1 MRIVTAVLLGVF
13 VVCVTP
19 VAAQDWAK
27 SLFESHRHDFGVVAR
42 GGKAEYSFKIT
53 NRYQQAIHIA
63 EARSSCGC
71 TTPLVAADRIASGET
86 GEILAKFNTRSFL
99 GQKEATITVVFDEPA
114 YAEVQLKV
122 SGFIRSDVVFTP
134 GSVNFSDIQKGEEA
148 VTPIEI
154 SYAGREDWAIT
165 DVRSRNSH
173 LSVELAETHR
183 GQGGVQYQMS
193 VKLQPT
199 APPGAFLDEISIIT
213 NDGAQRS
220 IPRVVEA
227 RIQGEVV
234 VSPPLLSL
242 GTVEPGETVT
252 KKVLIKS
259 EHPFRVTGATAQT
272 RSLNVKLPGESKK
285 LQLVP
290 VTFRGQ
296 SSGDKLNDTVRLETS
311 LGSVEVKITGSVK

>member
-1 MRIVTAVLLGVF
+1 
-13 VVCVTP
+13 
-19 VAAQDWAK
+19 
-27 SLFESHRHDFGVVAR
+27 
-42 GGKAEYSFKIT
+42 
-53 NRYQQAIHIA
+53 
-63 EARSSCGC
+63 
-71 TTPLVAADRIASGET
+71 
-86 GEILAKFNTRSFL
+86 
-99 GQKEATITVVFDEPA
+99 
-114 YAEVQLKV
+114 
-122 SGFIRSDVVFTP
+122 
-134 GSVNFSDIQKGEEA
+134 
-148 VTPIEI
+148 
-154 SYAGREDWAIT
+154 
-165 DVRSRNSH
+165 
-173 LSVELAETHR
+173 
-183 GQGGVQYQMS
+183 MS

-220 IPRVVEA
+220 IPLVVEA
-227 RIQGEVV
+227 RIQGELV

-259 EHPFRVTGATAQT
+259 EHPFRVTRATAQT